1 MLHILGGELQHTS
14 VDPADPQRTAGALGG
29 LLAAQIRS
37 TQPQAQIKLLLRS
50 GQFARDWIGASRRRK
65 SKEQQEAASIEA
77 GTAKVATGEDQVCL
91 ELDRSQQDT
100 RQRNN
105 IQLLRGFDVEWV
117 SAVASTRSEAAK
129 LSNRKRPSGG
139 HGRAIDVPVS
149 ASPISTL
156 IITTK
161 APSVVPSLALLRQRL
176 SAESTVVFMQ
186 DGMGILDSV
195 VDAFFSN
202 PRTRPSFVLGLSSQ
216 SCHRTF
222 PSAVPR
228 IHWGGSAAEAL
239 SYGVIPSRPVSDELH
254 SMFSSTKHPMLNP
267 QIDTTPDLAAHLP
280 LTPTTSSLRY
290 TLETL
295 QLCTELRP
303 TWLSLPNFQTRQLQR
318 LTAVSC
324 INPLSAIGDSLNGH
338 LYGSSNFNSV
348 ARQLCQEA
356 SNAFYAQRN
365 PEKAFEGAF
374 DDSHPLSA
382 KQLYTETLNNLRR
395 SPQAISSTLSDIRNQ
410 SERTEMYV

>member
-1 MLHILGGELQHTS
+1 MAT
-14 VDPADPQRTAGALGG
+14 
-29 LLAAQIRS
+29 QIRS
-37 TQPQAQIKLLLRS
+37 TQPQAQIRLLLRS
-50 GQFARDWIGASRRRK
+50 GQFARDWIWASR
-65 SKEQQEAASIEA
+65 QQQKAAIQG
-77 GTAKVATGEDQVCL
+77 GTAKGPRREDQVCL
-91 ELDRSQQDT
+91 ELNRSQQDA
-100 RQRNN
+100 RHRNN
-105 IQLLRGFDVEWV
+105 IRLLPGFDVEWV
-117 SAVASTRSEAAK
+117 SAVASSRSEASK
-129 LSNRKRPSGG
+129 LSKRKMPSGG
-139 HGRAIDVPVS
+139 HGREVDVPVS

-156 IITTK
+156 IVTTK
-161 APSVVPSLALLRQRL
+161 APSVVPSLALLRHRL
-176 SAESTVVFMQ
+176 SAESTVVFLQ

-195 VDAFFSN
+195 VDAFFAN
-202 PRTRPSFVLGLSSQ
+202 PKTRPSFILGLSSQ
-216 SCHRTF
+216 SCHRNF
-222 PSAVPR
+222 PSAIPR
-228 IHWGGSAAEAL
+228 IHWGGSADATL
-239 SYGVIPSRPVSDELH
+239 SYGVIPSRPVTDELH

-280 LTPTTSSLRY
+280 LTPTTSSLHY

-303 TWLSLPNFQTRQLQR
+303 TWLSLPSFQTRQLQR

-365 PEKAFEGAF
+365 PEKAFEGVF
-374 DDSHPLSA
+374 EDSHPLSA